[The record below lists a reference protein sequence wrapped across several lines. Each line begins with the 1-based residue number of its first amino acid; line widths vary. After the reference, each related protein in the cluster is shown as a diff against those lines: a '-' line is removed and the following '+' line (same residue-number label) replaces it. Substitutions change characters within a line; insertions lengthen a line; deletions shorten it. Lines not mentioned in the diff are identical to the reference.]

1 MPLYDFQCN
10 NCGFIEEA
18 LLPMAQDSR
27 LCPKCGG
34 EMKRLPSYPVMVK
47 IKGMGGYPAR
57 RKMVNGTAPYC

>member
-18 LLPMAQDSR
+18 LATIKDNR
-27 LCPKCGG
+27 LCPQCGK
-34 EMKRLPSYPVMVK
+34 EMKRLPSYPALVK

-57 RKMVNGTAPYC
+57 RKQIKGTAPYV